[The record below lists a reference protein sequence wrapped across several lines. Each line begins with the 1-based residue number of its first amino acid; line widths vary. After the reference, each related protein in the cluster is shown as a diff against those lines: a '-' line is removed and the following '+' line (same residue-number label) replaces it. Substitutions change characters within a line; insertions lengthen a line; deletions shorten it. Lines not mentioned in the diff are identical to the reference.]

1 MPHAPDPRGATPTL
15 CSLQFAVGRVEA
27 CPGEPCPFWEPGG
40 AIVDAGCAVER
51 LGLAAELDDRPD
63 LAEYLLELRARL
75 EQVRDSSEEREVRSR
90 FYRLL
95 NESEEAE
102 VA

>member
-1 MPHAPDPRGATPTL
+1 MPDPRGATPKL
-15 CSLQFAVGRVEA
+15 CSLQIAVGHVEA
-27 CPGEPCPFWEPGG
+27 CPGEPCPFWEGGG
-40 AIVDAGCAVER
+40 AVVDPGCAVER
-51 LGLAAELDDRPD
+51 LGLTAELDSRPD
-63 LAEYLLELRARL
+63 LAAYLLELRARL
-75 EQVRDSSEEREVRSR
+75 ERVRDSTEEREVRSR